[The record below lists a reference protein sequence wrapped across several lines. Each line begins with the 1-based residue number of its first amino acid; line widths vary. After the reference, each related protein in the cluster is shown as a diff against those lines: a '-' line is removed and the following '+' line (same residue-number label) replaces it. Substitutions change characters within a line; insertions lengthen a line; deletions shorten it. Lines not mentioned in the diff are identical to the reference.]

1 METRRCEDWANRIF
15 LSGVAVLFGW
25 HHTAS
30 DASACVRMAM
40 RTSVSFYRVVDRRSV
55 PVSPVV
61 SGRVRGRCRGHIR
74 SGVNENQQLNC
85 ISIDARFA
93 DDRGSAGRRSPIQ
106 LPSDFCNLP
115 VASRSQSLS
124 HALPERVLHDRVF
137 SSSPAVDARSRV
149 ACTVRRV
156 QFGHKTWWRHGLPA
170 LPATHQAAAAPR
182 AARPPSPFEFT

>member
-1 METRRCEDWANRIF
+1 MAPHGIGRVCVRAYGYADFCIF
-15 LSGVAVLFGW
+15 LS
-25 HHTAS
+25 S
-30 DASACVRMAM
+30 RP
-40 RTSVSFYRVVDRRSV
+40 DRRSV

-61 SGRVRGRCRGHIR
+61 SGRVRGRFRGHIR

-182 AARPPSPFEFT
+182 AARPPLPAPSSSHEG